1 MRAETQNE
9 AQRQLTVCNAC
20 RYCEGYCSVFPEIT
34 RHKDFG
40 LAEISHL
47 ANLCHNCRGCFY
59 ACQFTAPHEFDL
71 NLPQILATA
80 RQESWTDFAFPSAFA
95 RRFQTSGAAI
105 SLAMIAGIAAIFALA
120 QTFGRLGNGEGFY
133 AVISHALMVAIFMP
147 AFLLPLAVM
156 AVGLR
161 RYWKQVGGGRVQL
174 GDIRVA
180 VLAAATMK
188 NLSGGHGE
196 GCNYEDGDGYS
207 NTRRILHHLAMY
219 GFLLCFASTSSATFY
234 HYCMDYPAPY
244 PLFSLPK
251 LFGISGGL
259 SLSLGTLGL
268 MWLKT
273 KSDTTLD
280 AAAYRSGDFAFV
292 MLLFLVSTT
301 GLLLYVLGF
310 AGFLVAEMLIFH
322 LGTVLTLFVL
332 LPYSKMAHGF
342 YRFAALLQDA
352 ARKRETMHRQGR

>member
-1 MRAETQNE
+1 MHADTQYE

-47 ANLCHNCRGCFY
+47 ANLCHNCRGCYY

-71 NLPQILATA
+71 NLPQILAVA
-80 RQESWTDFAFPSAFA
+80 RQESWTDFAFPNSFA

-105 SLAMIAGIAAIFALA
+105 SLAMIIGISAIFGLA
-120 QTFGRLGNGEGFY
+120 QIFGRMGNGSGFY
-133 AVISHALMVAIFMP
+133 AIMSHALMVAIFMP
-147 AFLLPLAVM
+147 AFLLPLGVIGI
-156 AVGLR
+156 GLR
-161 RYWKQVGGGRVQL
+161 RYWVQVGGGWIMPKDVWT
-174 GDIRVA
+174 A
-180 VLAAATMK
+180 VSAAATMK

-196 GCNYEDGDGYS
+196 GCNYEDADRYS
-207 NTRRILHHLAMY
+207 NRRRYMHHLTMY
-219 GFLLCFASTSSATFY
+219 GFLLCFASTSTGTIY
-234 HYCMDYPAPY
+234 HYLLDYPAPY
-244 PLFSLPK
+244 PLLSLPK
-251 LFGISGGL
+251 LFGISGGI

-273 KSDTTLD
+273 KSDDHLD
-280 AAAYRSGDFAFV
+280 AAAYRTGDFAFV

-301 GLLLYVLGF
+301 GLLLYVQGVLNV
-310 AGFLVAEMLIFH
+310 LVAEMLVLH
-322 LGTVLTLFVL
+322 LGTVLTLFLL

-342 YRFAALLQDA
+342 YRFAALVQDA
-352 ARKRETMHRQGR
+352 VRNRDR